1 MTLEILPC
9 GDTAFSVQF
18 GDRIDRSLSA
28 RVMRLHALIRQ
39 DKPPGIVETVP
50 TFRSLLVHYDPLQ
63 TNQAELVSAIRPM
76 LDQPAESSSKGAV
89 WRLPVCYDPSF
100 GIDLPAIS
108 GLTGLQPDEIVRVH
122 SSTRH
127 YVYMVGFAPGHPYM
141 GDLPETLSVPRR
153 QDPRTEV
160 SPGTVATAVGMT
172 VIYPF
177 ASPSG
182 WHIVGRTPV
191 PVFDPN
197 REPPVLLKAGD
208 TVLCQPVDRAEYD
221 RIRQDVH
228 TGRFRPV
235 VEETHR

>member
-1 MTLEILPC
+1 MTIEILPC

-50 TFRSLLVHYDPLQ
+50 TFRSLLVHYDPLR
-63 TNQAELVSAIRPM
+63 TSQAELLSAIRPM
-76 LDQPAESSSKGAV
+76 LDQLGTTSSEGTV

-100 GIDLPAIS
+100 GIDLSAIS
-108 GLTGLQPDEIVRVH
+108 RLTGLSPDEIVSVH

-141 GDLPETLSVPRR
+141 GDLPESLTVPRR
-153 QDPRTEV
+153 EDPRTEV
-160 SPGTVATAVGMT
+160 SAETVATAVGMT

-191 PVFDPN
+191 PIFDPN

-208 TVLCQPVDRAEYD
+208 TVLWQPIIRAEYD

-228 TGRFRPV
+228 AGRFQLDM
-235 VEETHR
+235 EEAHR